1 MGSNL
6 HLLGKNCNSAR
17 AVLEIV
23 FLFIVIMSMYEHFMH
38 VVHRDD
44 QWQTGVTVL
53 YYGCDLNLEGVIW
66 LIDFRDVNADRPN
79 VL

>member
-1 MGSNL
+1 
-6 HLLGKNCNSAR
+6 
-17 AVLEIV
+17 
-23 FLFIVIMSMYEHFMH
+23 MH